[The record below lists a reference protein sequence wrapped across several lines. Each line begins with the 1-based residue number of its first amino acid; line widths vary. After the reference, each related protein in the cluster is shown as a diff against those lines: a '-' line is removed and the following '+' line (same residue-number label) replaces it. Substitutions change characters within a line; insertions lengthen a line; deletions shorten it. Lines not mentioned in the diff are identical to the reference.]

1 VSQPRPLRIKID
13 EVIAD
18 RYCQIG
24 LEIRAAWSAGP
35 GDRIEETADVTGFV
49 LTIRDLEGE
58 AVDDE

>member
-1 VSQPRPLRIKID
+1 MID